1 MRKKLKSLEY
11 NSIEEMETDFCLMIK
26 NCLRYNSKET
36 VYHKVASKM
45 FDKGFLI
52 INEVASAMEES
63 LKLTP
68 NDQNVKEK
76 KYKIR
81 SKRSLNYSEE
91 DEISETEEEEDD
103 INVHKNKLKI
113 MDGHIE
119 PNLKNKISE
128 KEEIVI
134 DERKLTEKVTN
145 KDSIKNSELQRK
157 LTRKVKREE
166 ILQKKLARKI
176 TREEVLP
183 VSKTHDSEDNL
194 SARESKKGKSE
205 RDSLVKK
212 SKIDTEAMNKKQIIK
227 SIIKKHKIQDSE
239 IATKGNTVKHKSED
253 ISPVSKKH
261 KIEDS
266 DSEGASPVKAKK
278 VHFKLSKKL
287 KGKKNKKLKINESS
301 KKLKSNVS
309 NKKLKNNQSSKK
321 LKTIEPKKKAAS
333 TASLQDALSNTIE
346 EKALEMLKN
355 VLSKFAESGE
365 NETKPAAKKRSSL
378 KKKKKITEENFLSNL
393 MKNLNNKM

>member
-76 KYKIR
+76 KYKSR

-91 DEISETEEEEDD
+91 EISETEEEEEDD

-113 MDGHIE
+113 MDGNIE

-166 ILQKKLARKI
+166 ILQKKLTRKI
-176 TREEVLP
+176 TREEVLL

-212 SKIDTEAMNKKQIIK
+212 SKINTETMNKKQIIK

-239 IATKGNTVKHKSED
+239 IATKGNT
-253 ISPVSKKH
+253 SPVSKKH

-309 NKKLKNNQSSKK
+309 NKKLKNNQLSKK

-355 VLSKFAESGE
+355 VLSKFAGSGE
-365 NETKPAAKKRSSL
+365 NETKPPTKKRSAL
-378 KKKKKITEENFLSNL
+378 KKKKNLTEENFLSNL

>member
-1 MRKKLKSLEY
+1 MKDSPLKTKLKNGGKKLTLKNEASLKITSSEKNDNSISKLQDDISPNNSTPKVKSNTDVKNKCPAKVDIDVEENAKNCPSLQDYLKRILKSLQKLDVRGFFANPVNVSEAPGYLTIIKTPMDFSTMRKKLKSLEY

-76 KYKIR
+76 KYKGR
-81 SKRSLNYSEE
+81 SKRSINYSDEEESLKLTPNDQNVKEKKYKSRSKRSINYSEE
-91 DEISETEEEEDD
+91 EEISETEEEEEDD

-113 MDGHIE
+113 MDGNIE

-145 KDSIKNSELQRK
+145 KDSIKNSEQRK

-166 ILQKKLARKI
+166 ILQRKLTRKM

-183 VSKTHDSEDNL
+183 VSKTRDSEDNL
-194 SARESKKGKSE
+194 SARESKKG
-205 RDSLVKK
+205 
-212 SKIDTEAMNKKQIIK
+212 N
-227 SIIKKHKIQDSE
+227 
-239 IATKGNTVKHKSED
+239 
-253 ISPVSKKH
+253 
-261 KIEDS
+261 
-266 DSEGASPVKAKK
+266 
-278 VHFKLSKKL
+278 
-287 KGKKNKKLKINESS
+287 
-301 KKLKSNVS
+301 
-309 NKKLKNNQSSKK
+309 
-321 LKTIEPKKKAAS
+321 
-333 TASLQDALSNTIE
+333 
-346 EKALEMLKN
+346 
-355 VLSKFAESGE
+355 
-365 NETKPAAKKRSSL
+365 
-378 KKKKKITEENFLSNL
+378 
-393 MKNLNNKM
+393 

>member
-76 KYKIR
+76 KYKSR

-91 DEISETEEEEDD
+91 EEISETEEEDD

-113 MDGHIE
+113 MDGNIE

-309 NKKLKNNQSSKK
+309 NKKLKNNQLSKK

-365 NETKPAAKKRSSL
+365 NETKPAAQKRIL
-378 KKKKKITEENFLSNL
+378 KKKKKI
-393 MKNLNNKM
+393 

>member
-76 KYKIR
+76 KYKSR

-91 DEISETEEEEDD
+91 EISETEEEEEDD

-113 MDGHIE
+113 MDGNIE

-239 IATKGNTVKHKSED
+239 IATKGNTVKHKNED

-261 KIEDS
+261 KIEVS

-287 KGKKNKKLKINESS
+287 KGKKNKKLKIN
-301 KKLKSNVS
+301 NVS
-309 NKKLKNNQSSKK
+309 NKKLKINESSKQ
-321 LKTIEPKKKAAS
+321 LI
-333 TASLQDALSNTIE
+333 SN
-346 EKALEMLKN
+346 
-355 VLSKFAESGE
+355 V
-365 NETKPAAKKRSSL
+365 
-378 KKKKKITEENFLSNL
+378 SN
-393 MKNLNNKM
+393 